1 MLQPI
6 NIHRGAQKEM
16 YEEMV
21 NMGQGLEKQVALL
34 EALLECV
41 ALESKCLI
49 HVDLARLWT
58 LMERKQVLLRGL
70 ESAAKEGSGC
80 EGQERALVE
89 PRALRD
95 LFIRAARLQA
105 EIKAR
110 SMENARFIRETLDFL
125 SGLIGSI
132 ADGIDTS
139 STYEC
144 IKKTSKTKGALMLS
158 REV

>member
-1 MLQPI
+1 
-6 NIHRGAQKEM
+6 M
-16 YEEMV
+16 YDETV

-41 ALESKCLI
+41 ALESESLI

-58 LMERKQVLLRGL
+58 LMERKQVLIRGL
-70 ESAAKEGSGC
+70 ESAAKERSSVGG
-80 EGQERALVE
+80 GQEGAHMQ

-95 LFIRAARLQA
+95 LPIRAARLQA

-110 SMENARFIRETLDFL
+110 SRENARFIQDTLDFL

-132 ADGIDTS
+132 ADGIETS
-139 STYEC
+139 STYEG
-144 IKKTSKTKGALMLS
+144 IRKASKMKGALMLS